1 MATEQQFVTLGSG
14 DLYIVSYSGTMPTE
28 EAFET
33 EENRIGSIK
42 SGAELS
48 YSPETYEVTD
58 SKGIVLKRFITKE
71 EVVFKSGLLTWNLD
85 VLSKL
90 CMGGQVTKTAE
101 KSILKIGGQRR
112 GIKKITLKFVHTM
125 DDGKTIKMTMVGT
138 PTAGFTLA
146 FNSDEETVI
155 DAEFTAMAQDAE
167 GTLVLI
173 EKEI

>member
-1 MATEQQFVTLGSG
+1 
-14 DLYIVSYSGTMPTE
+14 
-28 EAFET
+28 
-33 EENRIGSIK
+33 
-42 SGAELS
+42 
-48 YSPETYEVTD
+48 
-58 SKGIVLKRFITKE
+58 
-71 EVVFKSGLLTWNLD
+71 
-85 VLSKL
+85 
-90 CMGGQVTKTAE
+90 MGGQVTKTAE

-112 GIKKITLKFVHTM
+112 GIKKIALKFVHTM